1 MRARLAT
8 SAALIDSRRMT
19 TTLREARAEARRMRD
34 QGDFARALSI
44 YQHILEVVPL
54 DYEVRTLIADVLV
67 DLDARD
73 AAAQVYRT
81 VAMHDVRAGH
91 PLPALVACQALVKLG
106 QAIDDIEGLLVKTY
120 ASGSPQLARFAI
132 RPAPVD
138 PNTKIAALTGAP
150 KNLQHAAEQALRVA
164 LDLSVFVGYQEQ
176 YHPLPFLSEL
186 SQESFVAVARSLTIL
201 RLKDG
206 EVVMRQGDTGD
217 SLFLVASGELRV
229 FVQAPDGPKDVAHL
243 FENTLFGEMALITG
257 QPRTASV
264 AVVGEA
270 DIIQVSKTAL
280 LAVMAV
286 VPAVREGLERFS
298 RERLI
303 KNLLQTSPLFV
314 PFTKSQ
320 QGELLRRFE
329 GHEMEPGVDIIREG
343 ERGQGLFLILSGEVD
358 VISHATSSIP
368 VTLAH
373 LRAGDMFGEM
383 ALVTD
388 QPTSATVRATVATT
402 VLYLA
407 REYVERL
414 AEAVPEIQAYF
425 EQLALNR
432 ARNNTLRSEQGALPT
447 EEFDVDL
454 SDVIPI

>member
-1 MRARLAT
+1 M
-8 SAALIDSRRMT
+8 I
-19 TTLREARAEARRMRD
+19 TTLREARAEARLLRQ
-34 QGDFARALSI
+34 QGDFAGALSV
-44 YQHILEVVPL
+44 YERILASVPL
-54 DYEVRTLIADVLV
+54 DYEVRTLIADILV
-67 DLDARD
+67 EAG
-73 AAAQVYRT
+73 AADVAVQVYRT
-81 VAMHDVRAGH
+81 VAIHDIRAGH
-91 PLPALVACQALVKLG
+91 PLPALVACQALAKLG
-106 QAIDDIEGLLVKTY
+106 QPIEDIETLLVRIF

-138 PNTKIAALTGAP
+138 PNTTFEAVDAGHP
-150 KNLQHAAEQALRVA
+150 KSLQHAAEQALRAA

-186 SQESFVAVARSLTIL
+186 TQESFIAVARSLTIL

-206 EVVMRQGDTGD
+206 DLVMRQGDAGD

-229 FVQAPDGPKDVAHL
+229 FVNTPAGPKDVAHL

-270 DIIQVSKTAL
+270 DVIEVSKTAL
-280 LAVMAV
+280 MRVIAG
-286 VPAVREGLERFS
+286 VPSVREALDRFS

-329 GHEMEPGVDIIREG
+329 GHEMEAGVDIVREG
-343 ERGQGLFLILSGEVD
+343 ERGQGLFLILAGEVD
-358 VISHATSSIP
+358 VISHATSADP
-368 VTLAH
+368 VNLAR

-383 ALVTD
+383 SLVTD
-388 QPTSATVRATVATT
+388 QPTSATVRAATATT

-407 REYVERL
+407 RDYVERL
-414 AEAVPEIQAYF
+414 AEAVPEVQAYF

-432 ARNNTLRSEQGALPT
+432 ARDNTLRSDKGAIPS
-447 EEFDVDL
+447 EEFEVDL
-454 SDVIPI
+454 SDVVPI

>member
-1 MRARLAT
+1 
-8 SAALIDSRRMT
+8 MT
-19 TTLREARAEARRMRD
+19 TTLREARAEARRLRD
-34 QGDFARALSI
+34 QGDFARALSV

-54 DYEVRTLIADVLV
+54 DYEVRTQIADVLV
-67 DLDARD
+67 DLDAHD

-81 VAMHDVRAGH
+81 IALHDIRAGH
-91 PLPALVACQALVKLG
+91 PLPALVASQALAKLG
-106 QAIDDIEGLLVKTY
+106 RPIDDIEELLVRTY
-120 ASGSPQLARFAI
+120 ASGSPQLAHFAI

-138 PNTKIAALTGAP
+138 PNTKVSPPSAAP
-150 KNLQHAAEQALRVA
+150 KSLQHAAEQALRAA

-186 SQESFVAVARSLTIL
+186 TRESFIAVARSLTIL

-206 EVVMRQGDTGD
+206 DVVMRQGEAGD

-229 FVQAPDGPKDVAHL
+229 FVETPGGTKDIAHL

-270 DIIQVSKTAL
+270 DVIAVSKTAL
-280 LAVMAV
+280 GAVMAA
-286 VPAVREGLERFS
+286 VPAVREGLDRFS

-329 GHEMEPGVDIIREG
+329 GHEIEPGVDIIREG

-358 VISHATSSIP
+358 VFSHANTAEP
-368 VTLAH
+368 LTLAH

-383 ALVTD
+383 SLVTD
-388 QPTSATVRATVATT
+388 QPTSATVRATTATT
-402 VLYLA
+402 VLFLA

-414 AEAVPEIQAYF
+414 AEAFPEIQAYF
-425 EQLALNR
+425 EQMALSR
-432 ARNNTLRSEQGALPT
+432 ARDNTLRADKGSVPIEAI
-447 EEFDVDL
+447 DVDL
-454 SDVIPI
+454 SDVVPI

>member
-1 MRARLAT
+1 M
-8 SAALIDSRRMT
+8 S
-19 TTLREARAEARRMRD
+19 TTLRQARAEARRLRE
-34 QGDFARALSI
+34 QGDHARALAI
-44 YQHILEVVPL
+44 YQHILWAVPL
-54 DYEVRTLIADVLV
+54 DYEVRTQIADVLV
-67 DLDARD
+67 DLGAAD

-81 VAMHDVRAGH
+81 VAIHDIRAGH

-106 QAIDDIEGLLVKTY
+106 LAIDDIESLLVKTY

-138 PNTKIAALTGAP
+138 PNTKVDPPSATP
-150 KNLQHAAEQALRVA
+150 KSLQHAAEQALRAA
-164 LDLSVFVGYQEQ
+164 LDLSAFVGYQEQ

-186 SQESFVAVARSLTIL
+186 TPESFVAVARSLTIL

-206 EVVMRQGDTGD
+206 DVVMHQGDTGD

-229 FVQAPDGPKDVAHL
+229 FVKTPDGPKDVAHL

-270 DIIQVSKTAL
+270 DVIQVSKTAL
-280 LAVMAV
+280 VAVIAA
-286 VPAVREGLERFS
+286 VPAVREALDRFS

-303 KNLLQTSPLFV
+303 KNLLQTSPLFA

-329 GHEMEPGVDIIREG
+329 GHEIEVGVDIIREG

-358 VISHATSSIP
+358 VLSHAGSPNP

-373 LRAGDMFGEM
+373 LRAGDLFGEM
-383 ALVTD
+383 SLVTD
-388 QPTSATVRATVATT
+388 QPTSATVRASTPTT
-402 VLYLA
+402 VLFLA

-414 AEAVPEIQAYF
+414 SEAVPEIQAYF
-425 EQLALNR
+425 EQLALGR
-432 ARNNTLRSEQGALPT
+432 ARDNTLRADKGALPV

>member
-1 MRARLAT
+1 M
-8 SAALIDSRRMT
+8 I
-19 TTLREARAEARRMRD
+19 TTLREARADARVLRQ
-34 QGDFARALSI
+34 QGDFAGALSV
-44 YQHILEVVPL
+44 YERILAAVPL
-54 DYEVRTLIADVLV
+54 DYEVRTLIADILV
-67 DLDARD
+67 EAGAVDV
-73 AAAQVYRT
+73 AAQVYRT
-81 VAMHDVRAGH
+81 VAIHDIRAGH
-91 PLPALVACQALVKLG
+91 PLPALVACQALTRLG
-106 QAIDDIEGLLVKTY
+106 QPIDDIEALLVRIF

-138 PNTKIAALTGAP
+138 PNTKFEAVDAGHP
-150 KNLQHAAEQALRVA
+150 KSLQHAAEQALRAA

-186 SQESFVAVARSLTIL
+186 TQESFIAVARSLTIL
-201 RLKDG
+201 RLKEG
-206 EVVMRQGDTGD
+206 ALVMRQGDVGD

-229 FVQAPDGPKDVAHL
+229 YVNTPAGPKDVAHL

-270 DIIQVSKTAL
+270 DVIEVSKSAL
-280 LAVMAV
+280 LHVIV
-286 VPAVREGLERFS
+286 GVPSVREALDRFS

-303 KNLLQTSPLFV
+303 KNLLQTSPVFV

-329 GHEMEPGVDIIREG
+329 GHEIETGVDIIREG

-358 VISHATSSIP
+358 VISHATSAEPIQ
-368 VTLAH
+368 LAR

-383 ALVTD
+383 SLVTD
-388 QPTSATVRATVATT
+388 QPTSATVRAATAAT
-402 VLYLA
+402 VLFLA

-432 ARNNTLRSEQGALPT
+432 ARDNTLRSDRGAVPN
-447 EEFDVDL
+447 EEFEVDL

>member
-1 MRARLAT
+1 M
-8 SAALIDSRRMT
+8 I
-19 TTLREARAEARRMRD
+19 TTLREARAEARLLRQ
-34 QGDFARALSI
+34 QGDFAGALSV
-44 YQHILEVVPL
+44 YERILASVPL
-54 DYEVRTLIADVLV
+54 DYEVRTLIADILV
-67 DLDARD
+67 EAGAADV
-73 AAAQVYRT
+73 AAQVYRT
-81 VAMHDVRAGH
+81 VAIHDIRAGH
-91 PLPALVACQALVKLG
+91 PLPALVACQALSKLG
-106 QAIDDIEGLLVKTY
+106 QPIDDIENLLVRIFAT
-120 ASGSPQLARFAI
+120 GSPQLARFAI

-138 PNTKIAALTGAP
+138 PNTKFEAGNAGHP
-150 KNLQHAAEQALRVA
+150 KSLQQAAEQALRAA

-186 SQESFVAVARSLTIL
+186 TQESFIAVARSLTIL

-206 EVVMRQGDTGD
+206 DVVMRQGDAGD

-229 FVQAPDGPKDVAHL
+229 FVNTPAGPKDVAHL

-270 DIIQVSKTAL
+270 DVIEVRKTDLMHVIAG
-280 LAVMAV
+280 
-286 VPAVREGLERFS
+286 VPSVREALDRFS

-320 QGELLRRFE
+320 QGELLRKFE
-329 GHEMEPGVDIIREG
+329 GHELEAGVDIVREG

-358 VISHATSSIP
+358 VISRAASANP
-368 VTLAH
+368 VQLAR
-373 LRAGDMFGEM
+373 LRAGDMVGEM
-383 ALVTD
+383 SLVTD
-388 QPTSATVRATVATT
+388 QPTSATVRAATATT
-402 VLYLA
+402 VLFLA

-414 AEAVPEIQAYF
+414 AEAVPEVQAYF

-432 ARNNTLRSEQGALPT
+432 ARDNTLRSDKGAIPN
-447 EEFDVDL
+447 EEFEVDL
-454 SDVIPI
+454 SDVVPI

>member
-1 MRARLAT
+1 M
-8 SAALIDSRRMT
+8 I
-19 TTLREARAEARRMRD
+19 TTLREARAEARVLRQ
-34 QGDFARALSI
+34 QGDFAGALSV
-44 YQHILEVVPL
+44 YERILASVPL
-54 DYEVRTLIADVLV
+54 DYEVRTLIADILV
-67 DLDARD
+67 EAGVVDV
-73 AAAQVYRT
+73 AAQVYRT
-81 VAMHDVRAGH
+81 VAIHDIRAGH
-91 PLPALVACQALVKLG
+91 PLPALVACQALTRLG
-106 QAIDDIEGLLVKTY
+106 QPIDDIEALLVRIY

-138 PNTKIAALTGAP
+138 PDTKFEAADASHP
-150 KNLQHAAEQALRVA
+150 KSLQHAAEQALRAA

-186 SQESFVAVARSLTIL
+186 TQESFIAVARSLTIL

-206 EVVMRQGDTGD
+206 DLVMRQGDVGD

-229 FVQAPDGPKDVAHL
+229 FVNTPAGSKDVARL

-257 QPRTASV
+257 QSRTASV
-264 AVVGEA
+264 AVVGQA
-270 DIIQVSKTAL
+270 DVIEVSKTAL
-280 LAVMAV
+280 LHVIAS
-286 VPAVREGLERFS
+286 VPSVREALDRFS

-329 GHEMEPGVDIIREG
+329 GHEMEAGVDIIVEG

-358 VISHATSSIP
+358 VISHASANPIN
-368 VTLAH
+368 LAR

-388 QPTSATVRATVATT
+388 QPTSATVRAATPTT
-402 VLYLA
+402 VLFLA
-407 REYVERL
+407 REFVERL

-432 ARNNTLRSEQGALPT
+432 ARDNTLRTDRGAVPSE
-447 EEFDVDL
+447 EVEVDL
-454 SDVIPI
+454 SDVVPI

>member
-1 MRARLAT
+1 M
-8 SAALIDSRRMT
+8 I
-19 TTLREARAEARRMRD
+19 TTLREARAEARLLRD
-34 QGDFARALSI
+34 RGDHARALSVC
-44 YQHILEVVPL
+44 QRILEAVPL
-54 DYEVRTLIADVLV
+54 DYEVRTLIADILVLAGAV
-67 DLDARD
+67 D

-81 VAMHDVRAGH
+81 VAIHDIRAGH
-91 PLPALVACQALVKLG
+91 PLPALVACQALVKIG
-106 QAIDDIEGLLVKTY
+106 QTIEDIEELLVKTY

-138 PNTKIAALTGAP
+138 PETKFEAGNASHP
-150 KNLQHAAEQALRVA
+150 KSLQHAAEHALRAA

-186 SQESFVAVARSLTIL
+186 AQESFIAVARSLTIL

-206 EVVMRQGDTGD
+206 EVVMRQGEVGD

-229 FVQAPDGPKDVAHL
+229 FVSTPDGFKDIAHL

-270 DIIQVSKTAL
+270 DVIQVSKTAL
-280 LAVMAV
+280 LHVIV
-286 VPAVREGLERFS
+286 GVPSVREALDRFS

-329 GHEMEPGVDIIREG
+329 GHEIEAGVDIIREG

-358 VISHATSSIP
+358 VITHAAEP
-368 VTLAH
+368 VAR

-383 ALVTD
+383 SLVTD
-388 QPTSATVRATVATT
+388 QPTSATVRAATPTT
-402 VLYLA
+402 VLFLG

-414 AEAVPEIQAYF
+414 AEAVPQVQAYF
-425 EQLALNR
+425 EQLALTR
-432 ARNNTLRSEQGALPT
+432 ARDNTLRAERGVIPS
-447 EEFDVDL
+447 EEFEVDL
-454 SDVIPI
+454 SDVVPI

>member
-1 MRARLAT
+1 M
-8 SAALIDSRRMT
+8 I
-19 TTLREARAEARRMRD
+19 TTLREARAEARLLRQ
-34 QGDFARALSI
+34 QGDFAGALSV
-44 YQHILEVVPL
+44 YERILAAVPL
-54 DYEVRTLIADVLV
+54 DYEVRTLIADILV
-67 DLDARD
+67 EAGAADV
-73 AAAQVYRT
+73 AAQVYRT
-81 VAMHDVRAGH
+81 VAIHDIRAGH
-91 PLPALVACQALVKLG
+91 PLPALVACQALTKLG
-106 QAIDDIEGLLVKTY
+106 QPIDDIETLLVRIF

-138 PNTKIAALTGAP
+138 PNTKFEAVDAGHP
-150 KNLQHAAEQALRVA
+150 KSLQHAAEQALRAA

-186 SQESFVAVARSLTIL
+186 TQESFIAVARSLTIL

-206 EVVMRQGDTGD
+206 DLVMRQGDAGD

-229 FVQAPDGPKDVAHL
+229 FVNTPAGPKDVAHL

-270 DIIQVSKTAL
+270 DVIQVSKAAL
-280 LAVMAV
+280 MHVIAG
-286 VPAVREGLERFS
+286 VPSVREALDRFS

-329 GHEMEPGVDIIREG
+329 GHEMEAGVDIVREG

-358 VISHATSSIP
+358 VISHATSADP
-368 VTLAH
+368 VNSGASARRGHVRRDVAGHRSTD
-373 LRAGDMFGEM
+373 LRDGARG
-383 ALVTD
+383 T
-388 QPTSATVRATVATT
+388 ATT
-402 VLYLA
+402 VLFLA

-414 AEAVPEIQAYF
+414 AEAVPEVQAYF

-432 ARNNTLRSEQGALPT
+432 ARDNTLRSDKGAIPS
-447 EEFDVDL
+447 EEFEVDL
-454 SDVIPI
+454 SDVVPI

>member
-1 MRARLAT
+1 
-8 SAALIDSRRMT
+8 MT
-19 TTLREARAEARRMRD
+19 TTLREARAEARRLRD
-34 QGDFARALSI
+34 QGDFARALSV
-44 YQHILEVVPL
+44 YQHILEAVPL
-54 DYEVRTLIADVLV
+54 DYEVRTQIADVLV
-67 DLDARD
+67 DLEAHD

-81 VAMHDVRAGH
+81 VALHDIRAGH
-91 PLPALVACQALVKLG
+91 PLPALVASQALAKLG
-106 QAIDDIEGLLVKTY
+106 RPIDDIEDLLVRTY
-120 ASGSPQLARFAI
+120 AAGSPQLARFAI

-138 PNTKIAALTGAP
+138 LNTTISPPSGAP
-150 KNLQHAAEQALRVA
+150 KSLQHAAEQALRAA

-186 SQESFVAVARSLTIL
+186 TRESFIAVARSLTIL

-206 EVVMRQGDTGD
+206 EVVMRQGEAGD

-229 FVQAPDGPKDVAHL
+229 FVQTPGGTKDVAHL

-270 DIIQVSKTAL
+270 DVIAVSKTAL
-280 LAVMAV
+280 NAVMAA
-286 VPAVREGLERFS
+286 VPAVREGLDRFS

-303 KNLLQTSPLFV
+303 KNLLQSSPLFV

-329 GHEMEPGVDIIREG
+329 GHEIEPGVDIIREG

-358 VISHATSSIP
+358 VISHADSAKP

-383 ALVTD
+383 SLVTD
-388 QPTSATVRATVATT
+388 QPTSATVRATGATT
-402 VLYLA
+402 VLFLA

-425 EQLALNR
+425 EQMALNR
-432 ARNNTLRSEQGALPT
+432 ARDNTLRADKGAVPT

-454 SDVIPI
+454 SDVVPI

>member
-1 MRARLAT
+1 M
-8 SAALIDSRRMT
+8 I
-19 TTLREARAEARRMRD
+19 TTLREARADARVLRQ
-34 QGDFARALSI
+34 QGDFAGALSV
-44 YQHILEVVPL
+44 YERILAAVPL
-54 DYEVRTLIADVLV
+54 DYEVRTLIADILV
-67 DLDARD
+67 EAGAVDV
-73 AAAQVYRT
+73 AAQVYRT
-81 VAMHDVRAGH
+81 VAIHDIRAGH
-91 PLPALVACQALVKLG
+91 PLPALVACQALTRLG
-106 QAIDDIEGLLVKTY
+106 QPIDDIEALLVRIF

-138 PNTKIAALTGAP
+138 PNTKFEAVDTGHP
-150 KNLQHAAEQALRVA
+150 KSLQHAAEQALRAA

-186 SQESFVAVARSLTIL
+186 TQESFIAVARSLTIL
-201 RLKDG
+201 RLKEG
-206 EVVMRQGDTGD
+206 ALVMRQGDVGD

-229 FVQAPDGPKDVAHL
+229 YVNTPAGPKDVAHL

-270 DIIQVSKTAL
+270 DVIEVSKSAL
-280 LAVMAV
+280 LHVIV
-286 VPAVREGLERFS
+286 GVPSVREALDRFS

-303 KNLLQTSPLFV
+303 KNLLQTSPVFV

-329 GHEMEPGVDIIREG
+329 GHEIETGVDIIREG

-358 VISHATSSIP
+358 VISHATSAEPIQ
-368 VTLAH
+368 LAR

-383 ALVTD
+383 SLVTD
-388 QPTSATVRATVATT
+388 QPTSATVRAATAAT
-402 VLYLA
+402 VLFLA

-432 ARNNTLRSEQGALPT
+432 ARDNTLRSDRGAVPN
-447 EEFDVDL
+447 EEFEVDL